1 MPKKN
6 LNYLEDQAVTKM
18 GAVDLSD
25 VSSKIKELLGIEA
38 EIEQL
43 EEALK
48 NKKSQKDKLSGDVI
62 PTLMQEMGLKSA
74 EMEDGSKVNIDEA
87 FHCRI
92 PKPRTEEAYEYLR
105 DNNLGD
111 LIKNQVSMSFG
122 KGEDSNADQLKT
134 YIEGMGFI
142 PEVKSSVHP
151 GTLKATLKRRH
162 EDGISDPQDLF
173 EIFIRQNTK
182 ITNNK
187 G

>member
-62 PTLMQEMGLKSA
+62 PTLMQ
-74 EMEDGSKVNIDEA
+74 
-87 FHCRI
+87 
-92 PKPRTEEAYEYLR
+92 
-105 DNNLGD
+105 
-111 LIKNQVSMSFG
+111 
-122 KGEDSNADQLKT
+122 
-134 YIEGMGFI
+134 
-142 PEVKSSVHP
+142 
-151 GTLKATLKRRH
+151 
-162 EDGISDPQDLF
+162 
-173 EIFIRQNTK
+173 
-182 ITNNK
+182 
-187 G
+187 